1 MNKRHTLTALAVI
14 GMLTASTMSYA
25 FSLSDIFGGSDVQQT
40 TSAIANNPLT
50 QLLTNK
56 LGVSPQQAAGGASA
70 LLAFASSEL
79 QGDQAKEL
87 QNLIPGSKALAD
99 AIPAGLSG
107 LLDDP
112 STLNKVFSILGID
125 SKTADEFAPV
135 IMQFLKQQGANQNL
149 LTTLANVWAPT
160 N

>member
-14 GMLTASTMSYA
+14 GMLTTSTMSYA

-50 QLLTNK
+50 QLLTSK

-79 QGDQAKEL
+79 QG
-87 QNLIPGSKALAD
+87 
-99 AIPAGLSG
+99 
-107 LLDDP
+107 
-112 STLNKVFSILGID
+112 
-125 SKTADEFAPV
+125 
-135 IMQFLKQQGANQNL
+135 
-149 LTTLANVWAPT
+149 
-160 N
+160 